1 MKRLNKKTYKAI
13 KQAKAVITITQ
24 HGDVVK
30 LNVDF
35 LPPAKNK
42 SPKLFQYLAIKM
54 CNHAMEI
61 LGGKKNDKEP
71 ELFSDGCSH
80 RHKKIVGAYNSAGVR
95 FTDLDDVNSGR
106 YPRELRYGNPRAIN
120 AGRAIYPVR

>member
-1 MKRLNKKTYKAI
+1 MKRLNKKTYKVI

-24 HGDVVK
+24 HKDMVK

-54 CNHAMEI
+54 CYHAMEI
-61 LGGKKNDKEP
+61 LGGKKKDE
-71 ELFSDGCSH
+71 
-80 RHKKIVGAYNSAGVR
+80 
-95 FTDLDDVNSGR
+95 
-106 YPRELRYGNPRAIN
+106 
-120 AGRAIYPVR
+120 

>member
-24 HGDVVK
+24 HGDK

-61 LGGKKNDKEP
+61 LGGKKKDE
-71 ELFSDGCSH
+71 
-80 RHKKIVGAYNSAGVR
+80 
-95 FTDLDDVNSGR
+95 
-106 YPRELRYGNPRAIN
+106 
-120 AGRAIYPVR
+120 

>member
-35 LPPAKNK
+35 LPPAKK
-42 SPKLFQYLAIKM
+42 QISQAIPISG
-54 CNHAMEI
+54 HQ
-61 LGGKKNDKEP
+61 
-71 ELFSDGCSH
+71 
-80 RHKKIVGAYNSAGVR
+80 
-95 FTDLDDVNSGR
+95 DV
-106 YPRELRYGNPRAIN
+106 
-120 AGRAIYPVR
+120 

>member
-35 LPPAKNK
+35 LPPAKNYSNIWPSRCVIMPWK
-42 SPKLFQYLAIKM
+42 F
-54 CNHAMEI
+54 
-61 LGGKKNDKEP
+61 
-71 ELFSDGCSH
+71 
-80 RHKKIVGAYNSAGVR
+80 
-95 FTDLDDVNSGR
+95 
-106 YPRELRYGNPRAIN
+106 
-120 AGRAIYPVR
+120 

>member
-35 LPPAKNK
+35 LPPAI
-42 SPKLFQYLAIKM
+42 SQAIPISG
-54 CNHAMEI
+54 HQ
-61 LGGKKNDKEP
+61 
-71 ELFSDGCSH
+71 
-80 RHKKIVGAYNSAGVR
+80 
-95 FTDLDDVNSGR
+95 DV
-106 YPRELRYGNPRAIN
+106 
-120 AGRAIYPVR
+120 

>member
-35 LPPAKNK
+35 LPPAQNK

-61 LGGKKNDKEP
+61 LGGKKKDE
-71 ELFSDGCSH
+71 
-80 RHKKIVGAYNSAGVR
+80 
-95 FTDLDDVNSGR
+95 
-106 YPRELRYGNPRAIN
+106 
-120 AGRAIYPVR
+120 

>member
-54 CNHAMEI
+54 CNHALEI
-61 LGGKKNDKEP
+61 LGGKKK
-71 ELFSDGCSH
+71 
-80 RHKKIVGAYNSAGVR
+80 VGAYYSAGVR
-95 FTDLDDVNSGR
+95 FTDLDDVHSGR

-120 AGRAIYPVR
+120 AGRAIYPIR

>member
-35 LPPAKNK
+35 LPPAKTNLPSYSNIWPSK
-42 SPKLFQYLAIKM
+42 CVIMPWKF
-54 CNHAMEI
+54 
-61 LGGKKNDKEP
+61 
-71 ELFSDGCSH
+71 
-80 RHKKIVGAYNSAGVR
+80 
-95 FTDLDDVNSGR
+95 
-106 YPRELRYGNPRAIN
+106 
-120 AGRAIYPVR
+120 

>member
-54 CNHAMEI
+54 CNQMTKSEVLRVEVFI
-61 LGGKKNDKEP
+61 RKKLQYK
-71 ELFSDGCSH
+71 
-80 RHKKIVGAYNSAGVR
+80 
-95 FTDLDDVNSGR
+95 
-106 YPRELRYGNPRAIN
+106 
-120 AGRAIYPVR
+120 

>member
-35 LPPAKNK
+35 YLRKNK

-61 LGGKKNDKEP
+61 LGGKKKDE
-71 ELFSDGCSH
+71 
-80 RHKKIVGAYNSAGVR
+80 
-95 FTDLDDVNSGR
+95 
-106 YPRELRYGNPRAIN
+106 
-120 AGRAIYPVR
+120 

>member
-13 KQAKAVITITQ
+13 KQAKAVITITK

-42 SPKLFQYLAIKM
+42 YPMLFKYLAIKM

-61 LGGKKNDKEP
+61 LGGKEKDE
-71 ELFSDGCSH
+71 
-80 RHKKIVGAYNSAGVR
+80 
-95 FTDLDDVNSGR
+95 
-106 YPRELRYGNPRAIN
+106 
-120 AGRAIYPVR
+120 